1 MDDKLQPIH
10 LLAQELAETK
20 IELATYK
27 VAYENLNTAHKKIED
42 LINNNEEL
50 KELVEK
56 LSNKGE

>member
-27 VAYENLNTAHKKIED
+27 VAYKNLSTAHKKIED

-56 LSNKGE
+56 LNNKGE

>member
-10 LLAQELAETK
+10 LLAQELAEIK

-27 VAYENLNTAHKKIED
+27 VAYENLSTAHKKIED

-50 KELVEK
+50 TELVEK

>member
-1 MDDKLQPIH
+1 MEDKLQPIH

-27 VAYENLNTAHKKIED
+27 VAYENLSTAHKKIED

-50 KELVEK
+50 R
-56 LSNKGE
+56 N